1 MLMLVG
7 EAVNDTRSRLMVL
20 NVSCNAIMLSL
31 QAVQVPVAKQKK
43 APAVSKREFWSALDI

>member
-7 EAVNDTRSRLMVL
+7 EAINDTRSRLMVL

-43 APAVSKREFWSALDI
+43 APAVSKRECWFALDI